1 MKITF
6 NFDNDIV
13 VAMATLMG
21 IKGEDKDKMKAFLA
35 ENESVEA
42 SASELG
48 DEGETAVNAILMAV
62 VLKKMEE
69 KKNEGK

>member
-21 IKGEDKDKMKAFLA
+21 IKGEGKEKMKAFLA

-42 SASELG
+42 SASDLG